1 MAENQSNKPV
11 ARPRRGG
18 FGGGGGPH
26 AGFGAKKETIKDF
39 RGTLA
44 KLVRYLGKHQ
54 TGLVVVL
61 VFAVLSTVFGI
72 LGPKI
77 LGNAT
82 TELFEGIMEEITGS
96 GDGVDFAAIGRIL
109 LWLVGL
115 YGISAGF
122 SFIQSWIITGIANQ
136 VTYKIRNEIQAKI
149 HALPL
154 SYYDKVSKG
163 DVLSRMT
170 NDVDVISQTLNQSV
184 SQIVVSVTMLIG
196 ILIMM
201 FSISWQMTLV
211 ALLTLPLSLGV
222 IGLIVKSSQKHFA
235 GQQEYLGKVSGQV
248 EENFGAHV
256 VVRAFNG
263 EERAREEFDKD
274 NNILYAS
281 AWKANFLS
289 GMMMPIMN
297 FIGNIGYVAIC
308 ILGGYFASQGTIKV
322 GDIQAFVQYTRQF
335 TQPIAQVSQ
344 IATIIQQTVA
354 AAERVFGFLEENE
367 ESPDSAKAL
376 HLCEKGQP
384 HGPDCVALEGRVEFR
399 HVHFGYEADKTVIK
413 DFSALVEPGRKVA
426 IVGPTGAGKTTIV
439 KLLMRFYD
447 IQDGSILLDGHDIRE
462 FSRADLRSVFGM
474 VLQDTW
480 LYNGTI
486 EDNIRYGKLD
496 ASYEDVRQAAKAA
509 QVDHFVCT
517 LPKGYQMVLN
527 EDTNNISQ
535 GQRQLLTIARAILAD
550 PKVLILDEA
559 TSSVDTRTEIL
570 IQKAMDN
577 LMHERT
583 SFIIAHRLSTI
594 RNADLILVMNEGDIV
609 EMGSHTELM
618 AREGF
623 YANLYNAQFS

>member
-1 MAENQSNKPV
+1 MAEKQTAS
-11 ARPRRGG
+11 RPRRGG
-18 FGGGGGPH
+18 YGGGPH
-26 AGFGAKKETIKDF
+26 AGFGAKKETVKDF

-44 KLVRYLGKHQ
+44 KLVRNLGKHRA
-54 TGLVVVL
+54 GLVVVL
-61 VFAVLSTVFGI
+61 VFAVLSTVFSI

-109 LWLVGL
+109 LWLMGL

-122 SFIQSWIITGIANQ
+122 SFVQSWIITGIANQ
-136 VTYKIRNEIQAKI
+136 VTYRIRNEIQAKI
-149 HALPL
+149 QALPL
-154 SYYDKVSKG
+154 SYYDKISKG

-184 SQIVVSVTMLIG
+184 SQIVVSVTMLVG
-196 ILIMM
+196 ILVMM

-211 ALLTLPLSLGV
+211 ALLTLPLSFAV
-222 IGLIVKSSQKHFA
+222 IGWIVKSSQKHFS

-248 EENFGAHV
+248 EENFSAHV

-263 EERAREEFDKD
+263 EERAAEEFNRD
-274 NNILYAS
+274 NETLYGS
-281 AWKANFLS
+281 AWRANFLS

-308 ILGGYFASQGTIKV
+308 ILGGYYASQGTIKV

-344 IATIIQQTVA
+344 IATIIQQTIA
-354 AAERVFGFLEENE
+354 AAERVFEFLEQQE
-367 ESPDSAKAL
+367 EPKDAPDAL
-376 HLCEKGQP
+376 RLCERGQP
-384 HGPDCVALEGRVEFR
+384 HGKDCVALEGRVEFR
-399 HVHFGYEADKTVIK
+399 NVRFGYDQDKPVIN

-447 IQDGSILLDGHDIRE
+447 IQQGSILLDGHDIRE
-462 FSRADLRSVFGM
+462 FSRSDLRSVFGM

-480 LYNGTI
+480 LYNGTL
-486 EDNIRYGKLD
+486 EDNIRYGRLE
-496 ASYEDVRQAAKAA
+496 ASCADVREAAKAA
-509 QVDHFVCT
+509 QVDHFVST

-559 TSSVDTRTEIL
+559 TSSVDTRTEVL

-577 LMHERT
+577 LMQGRT

-609 EMGSHTELM
+609 EMGNHNELIKKG
-618 AREGF
+618 GF
-623 YANLYNAQFS
+623 YATLYNAQFS